1 MAENLL
7 LDIIS
12 LCLSI
17 DRKSYKIYE
26 KLSKVEKDNNL
37 RDFWKEMSLGEKFP
51 VEYWREMLYFAEKGM
66 IPQVFDDPVKVKD
79 ELETIDAES
88 NLLLKEC
95 ENMVGHTNSFLLAY
109 SLEFYLLH
117 PAFVL
122 LFHFMRTL
130 PEESKPK
137 DDYENHIQKVI
148 DALKKYGMVTSELEL
163 LGKTIKRLW
172 HDSKLLTMQT
182 TIDTLTNVLNRRG
195 LFNAINLLST
205 LAKRHRY
212 NIGIMMMDID
222 HFKEINDTYG
232 HQKGDKVLQQ
242 VAGLIKRNIR
252 SSDVIGRYGGEEFLI
267 FLAPV
272 DVGFLKKIAEKICKL
287 VETGTKGDLPV
298 TISIGVAKG
307 VIETDVKKELD
318 TLIKKSDEALYK
330 AKSTGRNRV
339 IICD

>member
-1 MAENLL
+1 MVENVL
-7 LDIIS
+7 LDIIK

-17 DRKSYKIYE
+17 DRKSYQIYE
-26 KLSKVEKDNNL
+26 KLSKVEKDKNL
-37 RDFWKEMSLGEKFP
+37 KDFWKEMSLGEKFP
-51 VEYWREMLYFAEKGM
+51 VEYWKEVLYFAEKGM
-66 IPQVFDDPVKVKD
+66 IPQVFDAPFKVKE
-79 ELETIDAES
+79 ELETINAES
-88 NLLLKEC
+88 DLLLKKC
-95 ENMVGHTNSFLLAY
+95 QKMSGHMDSFLLAY

-122 LFHFMRTL
+122 LFHFMKTL

-137 DDYENHIQKVI
+137 DDYENHIQRVI
-148 DALKKYGMVTSELEL
+148 DALSKYGTVTPELEL

-172 HDSKLLTMQT
+172 HDSKLLTTQS

-195 LFNAINLLST
+195 LFNAINLLSN

-212 NIGIMMMDID
+212 NIGLMMLDID

-252 SSDVIGRYGGEEFLI
+252 SSDIIGRYGGEEFLI
-267 FLAPV
+267 FLSPV
-272 DVGFLKKIAEKICKL
+272 DLDSLKKIAEKICNL
-287 VETGTKGDLPV
+287 VETRTKKDLPV

-318 TLIKKSDEALYK
+318 MLIKKADEALYK
-330 AKSTGRNRV
+330 AKGTGRNRT